1 MPKCANRRNHHH
13 SKLLT
18 SYPNRLGGLLCL
30 GGLLGLGG
38 LGLRLGV
45 GLGEDSLILV
55 GNRLDRSGR
64 RPLGRSVAK

>member
-1 MPKCANRRNHHH
+1 MHKPCISRRNHHH

-18 SYPNRLGGLLCL
+18 SYPRVDRLGGLF
-30 GGLLGLGG
+30 GLGG
-38 LGLRLGV
+38 LGLRLG
-45 GLGEDSLILV
+45 LGEDSLVLI